1 MCSICGIL
9 GGNQDHRRE
18 VISAV
23 NETMKTRGPDQN
35 GIYLSGNVSLGHNRL
50 AIIDVENGIR

>member
-9 GGNQDHRRE
+9 GGNQEHQRE

-50 AIIDVENGIR
+50 AIIDV